1 MPDRRISS
9 DGIRIQVSI
18 SYDQAEFT
26 ACRNSASIVLLNDT
40 IHLEYNPVNLVN
52 GDTLT
57 FADGSR
63 FTFYNLY
70 NHRDLDEI
78 TVDENSLIRFVRK
91 NTLDES
97 EKIYGSVSYL
107 EKDTNFDKIDH
118 TPVVPVEEE
127 IGDYMDEEDYLPYSP
142 ELSENNDPPF
152 NMYILFLLTL
162 FIEKVHFQVL
172 LFLNRLLP

>member
-91 NTLDES
+91 NTFCYTRTKERMA
-97 EKIYGSVSYL
+97 K
-107 EKDTNFDKIDH
+107 
-118 TPVVPVEEE
+118 
-127 IGDYMDEEDYLPYSP
+127 
-142 ELSENNDPPF
+142 
-152 NMYILFLLTL
+152 
-162 FIEKVHFQVL
+162 
-172 LFLNRLLP
+172 